1 MYDEWDDDITVDV
14 NEYEDDWDIDEIELP
29 EEEFNLEEAEEL
41 LREVENETSYSLYD
55 WYIRE
60 MMD

>member
-14 NEYEDDWDIDEIELP
+14 NEYEDDWDIDEIEIP

-41 LREVENETSYSLYD
+41 LREVENETSDSLYD
-55 WYIRE
+55 WYVRE

>member
-1 MYDEWDDDITVDV
+1 MYNEWDDDITVDV

-55 WYIRE
+55 WYVRE

>member
-14 NEYEDDWDIDEIELP
+14 NEYEDDWDIDEIEIR
-29 EEEFNLEEAEEL
+29 EEEFSLEEAEEL
-41 LREVENETSYSLYD
+41 LREVENETSDSLYD
-55 WYIRE
+55 WYVRE